1 MVNLAFL
8 SAQCLFPVFFHSRGH
23 FFNSIADMGSSTL
36 DQLPP
41 ELFAYIIGHLGTAR
55 ALLHL
60 SLTCKRIHAI
70 IDKDGFRIFVKSH
83 FPSFQ
88 IPPYWKDA
96 AHALTTLSRNWDRKS
111 FVAHWLSPTEYC
123 NHLQKVS
130 SRFKGQS
137 MGFQPV
143 IDSYDQWTGNNWSS
157 RRQVVTWAA
166 GPTLILGLKLMGEEA
181 KTASKDASISQQK
194 KIFIDQH
201 HHIHM
206 WTAFQDNHFKP
217 GQDDIRSVNLLRP
230 TQKPED
236 NVEYVIAGR
245 ASGALSLIIFSESDA
260 MSSSRTEFD
269 TRARSIRD
277 AAINEEPNPLLA
289 ACLST
294 RDLALYSVHSDD
306 KIVKACDETTVVPSM
321 EQGRIWSCR
330 FLRHNRLAVGL
341 GPSKT
346 PIHVYDI
353 QPNGFSSQ
361 PVRKF
366 TMDRDDREGVDAGCS
381 VTSVYPIVPITAAT
395 SAGGAE
401 GDTFLSGGYDGII
414 RYVSPRS

>member
-1 MVNLAFL
+1 
-8 SAQCLFPVFFHSRGH
+8 
-23 FFNSIADMGSSTL
+23 MGSTL

-41 ELFAYIIGHLGTAR
+41 ELFAQIFSHLGTAR

-70 IDKDGFRIFVKSH
+70 VDKDGFRIFVQSH

-96 AHALTTLSRNWDRKS
+96 AHAMTTLSRNWDRKS
-111 FVAHWLSPTEYC
+111 FVAQWLPNGYYPPSQEFSP
-123 NHLQKVS
+123 HM
-130 SRFKGQS
+130 RRQS

-143 IDSYDQWTGNNWSS
+143 IDSYDQWTGHSWSS

-166 GPTLILGLKLMGEEA
+166 GNDLILGLKLMGKEA
-181 KTASKDASISQQK
+181 KPITKDASVGRQRK
-194 KIFIDQH
+194 VFIDQH
-201 HHIHM
+201 HHIHT

-230 TQKPED
+230 TQKLED
-236 NVEYVIAGR
+236 SLEYVIAGR
-245 ASGALSLIIFSESDA
+245 ASGALSLITFSVSDA
-260 MSSSRTEFD
+260 RSSSRTEFD

-277 AAINEEPNPLLA
+277 ATTNEALNPLLA

-294 RDLALYSVHSDD
+294 RDLALYSVHSDE

-321 EQGRIWSCR
+321 EQGKIWSCR
-330 FLRHNRLAVGL
+330 FLRHNRLALGL

-353 QPNGFSSQ
+353 QPDGISDQ
-361 PVRKF
+361 PIRKF
-366 TMDRDDREGVDAGCS
+366 NLDIDDHEGAGAGCG
-381 VTSVYPIVPITAAT
+381 VTSIYPIVPVTAAN
-395 SAGGAE
+395 SAGGVE
-401 GDTFLSGGYDGII
+401 GDTFLSGGYDGIV
-414 RYVSPRS
+414 RYVS